1 MAKSISMHFQ
11 NKITNHG
18 KWDVFV
24 ECLATD
30 ALFDVTIS
38 RSLDDQL
45 LGRVVRAEMPT
56 LHDMKA
62 IVFKGVLLSSLG
74 LMASNVGL
82 RERSATIWTRL
93 NHNSGIS
100 WRRLPFRLPGL

>member
-1 MAKSISMHFQ
+1 MHFQ

-56 LHDMKA
+56 LHHWGG
-62 IVFKGVLLSSLG
+62 I
-74 LMASNVGL
+74 
-82 RERSATIWTRL
+82 ERQTL

-100 WRRLPFRLPGL
+100 WRRLPFSLPGL